1 MKKFGRIV
9 LAATLAGTMIVS
21 PVIAAP
27 EADEL
32 EQEKQAAQ
40 ESVDALQSQLTD
52 IISNINQ

>member
-9 LAATLAGTMIVS
+9 LVAAFAGTVMVT

-27 EADEL
+27 EVSEL

-40 ESVDALQSQLTD
+40 ENVDALKIQLTED
-52 IISNINQ
+52 QPA